1 MKKYT
6 FSRLLCYLLFITLS
20 ASASPSETSDPH
32 EMIKSSAAL
41 VLATIENQVQ
51 THSSNDVSPEM
62 VEVLLQIL
70 EPVVDF
76 DEIARA
82 VMSVQGVNSTAI
94 QEERFANVFKNSMVR
109 LYLESFIAF
118 EVTEIEISPPDADFD
133 PSTGRATVQMMAT
146 GNGNT
151 FAINY
156 SMRTNADGIW
166 KVRNIIVDG
175 INLGLTYRNQFSGAM
190 ARHRN
195 NLDEVIQTWNEE
207 VEA

>member
-1 MKKYT
+1 MKKYN
-6 FSRLLCYLLFITLS
+6 FSHLICYLFFITLS
-20 ASASPSETSDPH
+20 ASASPSENSNPH
-32 EMIKSSAAL
+32 EIVRTSADL
-41 VLATIENQVQ
+41 VLATIEEQVQ
-51 THSSNDVSPEM
+51 AHGNEVSPAM
-62 VEVLLQIL
+62 VQVLLKIL

-82 VMSVQGVNSTAI
+82 VMSVQGENITAI
-94 QEERFANVFKNSMVR
+94 QAERFASVFKNSMVR

-118 EVTEIEISPPDADFD
+118 EVTEIETSPPEAEFD

-156 SMRTNADGIW
+156 SMRTNTDGVW

-190 ARHRN
+190 ARHN
-195 NLDEVIQTWNEE
+195 NDIDEVIQTWNEE